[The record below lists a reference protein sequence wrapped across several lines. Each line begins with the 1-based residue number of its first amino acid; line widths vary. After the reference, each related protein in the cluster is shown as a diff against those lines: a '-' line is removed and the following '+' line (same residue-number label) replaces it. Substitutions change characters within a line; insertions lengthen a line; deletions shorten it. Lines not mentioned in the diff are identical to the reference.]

1 MVARRPRGIKS
12 IREIKV
18 IETVAEVGYGTEE
31 DPVREKTQYWDLDGN
46 FLATKESDL
55 RKDKECGYEII

>member
-31 DPVREKTQYWDLDGN
+31 DPVREKTQYWDLDGK
-46 FLATKESDL
+46 FLATKESEL
-55 RKDKECGYEII
+55 LEDKKRGYEII